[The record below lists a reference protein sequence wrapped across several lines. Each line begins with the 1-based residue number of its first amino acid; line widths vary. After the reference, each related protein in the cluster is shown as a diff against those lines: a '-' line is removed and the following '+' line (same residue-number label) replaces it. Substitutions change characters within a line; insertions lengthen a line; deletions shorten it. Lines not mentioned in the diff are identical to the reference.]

1 MDFVSGLPRT
11 SRGFDSIRVV
21 VDRPTKS
28 AHFMPTHSSYSAERL
43 ARIYI
48 REVVR
53 LHGVPISIISDRGT
67 RFTLKFWRAVR
78 RDLGTKVHLSTAFHP
93 RTDGRYERTIRVLE
107 DIPRACV
114 IDFGSTWDRHLPLV
128 EFSYNNGYHSGIEM
142 APFEAL
148 YGGRCRSPI
157 GWFDGFEAKVRST
170 DLLRDSLD
178 RVRMIRG

>member
-11 SRGFDSIRVV
+11 SRGFDSVWVI
-21 VDRPTKS
+21 VDRMTKL
-28 AHFMPTHSSYSAERL
+28 AHFIPTHSSYSLAS

-67 RFTLKFWRAVR
+67 QFTSKFWRAVR
-78 RDLGTKVHLSTAFHP
+78 RDLGTEVHLSTTFHP

-107 DIPRACV
+107 DMPRACV
-114 IDFGSTWDRHLPLV
+114 IDFGGAWDRHLPLV
-128 EFSYNNGYHSGIEM
+128 EFAYNNGYHSSIEM

-157 GWFDGFEAKVRST
+157 GWFDGFEAAVRSI
-170 DLLRDSLD
+170 DLLRDSLN
-178 RVRMIRG
+178 RVRVIRG